1 MSVEKL
7 QTSNEKDRLAE
18 HVQKALIDSIEGLL
32 TLANDYAQSVG
43 VESGLALVQHGPK
56 NDIFEVYDSITEVEG
71 AEAVAMVR
79 GAIAHELRLRK
90 NKRAGGCLMIGD
102 EA

>member
-1 MSVEKL
+1 MVSHDPLDQSIAVHRAL
-7 QTSNEKDRLAE
+7 QRAC
-18 HVQKALIDSIEGLL
+18 LI

-43 VESGLALVQHGPK
+43 VESGLALMQYGPK
-56 NDIFEVYDSITEVEG
+56 NDIFEVYDGITEAG
-71 AEAVAMVR
+71 GLEAVAMLR
-79 GAIAHELRLRK
+79 GAIAHEVRVRK

>member
-1 MSVEKL
+1 MS
-7 QTSNEKDRLAE
+7 EKDQVAE
-18 HVQKALIDSIEGLL
+18 QFQKALIDSLEGLI

-43 VESGLALVQHGPK
+43 VESGLALMQYGPK
-56 NDIFEVYDSITEVEG
+56 NDIFEVYDGITEAG
-71 AEAVAMVR
+71 GLEAVAMLR
-79 GAIAHELRLRK
+79 GAIAHEVRVRK